1 MDLPDCLLKHHRDEM
16 KNEILYGIHPV
27 EEALRA
33 GRRRFDEIF
42 LVSQRP
48 SKRLQAIE
56 DSAALKNIPLQRV
69 SDARLSRLSE
79 EAPHQGVAA
88 RVGRFPLVNLASLIS
103 GEQIAAGGRL
113 LVLLDSIVDPHN
125 LGAIIRT
132 ALGVGV
138 EAVIIPKNRAAG
150 PTPTVSKASAGALE
164 HIRLI
169 EVTNLAEA
177 IKTLK
182 SSGWWV
188 YGMVHSAGDS
198 VFSKDLTG
206 MVAIVIGGEERG
218 IRPLVKQN
226 CDFLLTIPQQGQV
239 TSLNASVAAA
249 VVMFEVYRQC
259 HDTHTPRRAANRCE
273 RG

>member
-1 MDLPDCLLKHHRDEM
+1 M

-33 GRRRFDEIF
+33 GRRKFDEIF
-42 LVSQRP
+42 LSHNRAP
-48 SKRLQAIE
+48 KRLQAIE
-56 DSAALKNIPLQRV
+56 YSAAQKSIPVQRI
-69 SDARLSRLSE
+69 SDARLNQLSE
-79 EAPHQGVAA
+79 EASHQGVAA
-88 RVGRFPLVNLASLIS
+88 RVGRFPLLSLGSLIP
-103 GEQIAAGGRL
+103 GEENAAAGRL

-132 ALGVGV
+132 ALCVGV

-150 PTPTVSKASAGALE
+150 PTPAVSKASAGALE

-188 YGMVHSAGDS
+188 YGMVHRGGYS

-226 CDFLLTIPQQGQV
+226 CDFLMTIPQQGLV

-259 HDTHTPRRAANRCE
+259 HDTHTPRLAVNRRE